1 MNFNYKNV
9 LAIIGISACT
19 TFISIWGFAKWAR
32 SNSNSVQ
39 ELGKLPANYA
49 NFVNGAVPTASTD
62 FTLAAG
68 AASPA
73 VVHIKTKTNAKKIDN
88 GSSPRQRN
96 PFFDFFGEDP
106 FGDYFGGPRIMPEQR
121 ASGSGVLITG
131 DGYIVTNNHVINGA
145 DEISVTLTNKKV
157 YKARV
162 IGADPNSDIA
172 VIKIEATNMPYLVY
186 GNSDDV
192 KLGQWVLAI
201 GYPLNLDVTITAGII
216 SAKNRSI
223 DVNSRQGDKPIESFL
238 QTDAAVNQGNSGG
251 ALVNIN
257 GELVGI
263 NSAIMS
269 PTGSYAGYSYAI
281 PVNIVKKVVTDIV
294 KFGTVQ
300 RAYLGLSMAQE
311 DMSEDQ
317 IKKLES
323 ELNIKY
329 KPGEGVLI
337 TSVIE
342 GGAAEAAKVK
352 AGDVITKI
360 NGIAVK
366 SAPELQEQVSKY
378 KPGDKITLT
387 VKNNDKET
395 TVDIILKA
403 KLGNTDVAKS
413 SKMIEKLGGKIE
425 TLDKATAE
433 KNEINGGVIIKELGS
448 GVLAK
453 SSIEKGFVIMSV
465 NDKEVT
471 NLSEFYDAINKSSG
485 TVKLGGFYPGYYGTY
500 AFIVNLKD

>member
-1 MNFNYKNV
+1 MNLNYKNV

-19 TFISIWGFAKWAR
+19 TLLSILGFAKWAK
-32 SNSNSVQ
+32 SNSNAV
-39 ELGKLPANYA
+39 ETNGKLPANYA
-49 NFVNGAVPTASTD
+49 SFLNGAAPTASTD
-62 FTLAAG
+62 FTLAAS

-73 VVHIKTKTNAKKIDN
+73 VVHIKTKTNAKKMEN
-88 GSSPRQRN
+88 GNNQRQRN

-106 FGDYFGGPRIMPEQR
+106 FGDYFGGPRMMPEQR

-131 DGYIVTNNHVINGA
+131 DGYIVTNNHVITGA

-157 YKARV
+157 YKAKV
-162 IGADPNSDIA
+162 VGADPNSDIA
-172 VIKIEATNMPYLVY
+172 VLKIEATNMPYLVY

-300 RAYLGLSMAQE
+300 RAYLGISMAQE
-311 DMSEDQ
+311 DMTEEQ
-317 IKKLES
+317 IKKVEAD
-323 ELNIKY
+323 LNIKY

-337 TSVIE
+337 TSILE
-342 GGAAEAAKVK
+342 GSAAESGKLK
-352 AGDVITKI
+352 AGDMITKF
-360 NGIAVK
+360 NGVVVK
-366 SAPELQEQVSKY
+366 SSPELQEQVSKY
-378 KPGDKITLT
+378 KPGDKITIT
-387 VKNNDKET
+387 TKHNDKES

-403 KLGNTDVAKS
+403 KLGNTEVAKS
-413 SKMIEKLGGKIE
+413 SELTEKLGGKIE
-425 TLDKATAE
+425 TLDKATAD
-433 KNEINGGVIIKELGS
+433 KNEINGGVVIKELGT
-448 GVLAK
+448 GVLSK

-471 NLSEFYDAINKSSG
+471 NLNDFYDAINKSNGS
-485 TVKLGGFYPGYYGTY
+485 VKLGGFYPGYYGNY
-500 AFIVNLKD
+500 AFMLNLKD

>member
-1 MNFNYKNV
+1 MNINYKNV

-19 TFISIWGFAKWAR
+19 TFMSIWGFARWAR
-32 SNSNSVQ
+32 YNNNSV
-39 ELGKLPANYA
+39 ETIAKLPANYA
-49 NFVNGAVPTASTD
+49 NFINGAVPTTATD
-62 FTLAAG
+62 FTLAAS

-73 VVHIKTKTNAKKIDN
+73 VVHIKTKTNAKRIEN
-88 GSSPRQRN
+88 GNSQRQRN

-106 FGDYFGGPRIMPEQR
+106 FGDYFGGPRMMPEQR

-131 DGYIVTNNHVINGA
+131 DGYIVTNNHVISGA

-157 YKARV
+157 YKAKV

-172 VIKIEATNMPYLVY
+172 VIKIEASNMPYLVY

-201 GYPLNLDVTITAGII
+201 GYPLTLDVTITAGII

-300 RAYLGLSMAQE
+300 RAYLGVSMSQE
-311 DMSEDQ
+311 DMTEEQ
-317 IKKLES
+317 IKKIEAD
-323 ELNIKY
+323 LNIKY

-337 TSVIE
+337 TNVLE
-342 GGAAEAAKVK
+342 GGAADASKLK
-352 AGDVITKI
+352 AGDVITKY
-360 NGIAVK
+360 NGIVVK
-366 SAPELQEQVSKY
+366 SSPELQEQVSKN
-378 KPGDKITLT
+378 KPGDKVTLT
-387 VKNNDKET
+387 IKRNDSEM
-395 TVDIILKA
+395 TVDVLLKA
-403 KLGNTDVAKS
+403 KLGNADIAKS
-413 SKMIEKLGGKIE
+413 SKLIEKLGGKLE
-425 TLDKATAE
+425 TLDKATAD
-433 KNEINGGVIIKELGS
+433 KNEINGGVIIKELGT
-448 GVLAK
+448 GVLSK
-453 SSIEKGFVIMSV
+453 SSIEKGFVIMTV
-465 NDKEVT
+465 NDQLIT
-471 NLSEFYDAINKSSG
+471 NLNEFYEAINKSNGS
-485 TVKLGGFYPGYYGTY
+485 VKLGGFYPGYYGTY
-500 AFIVNLKD
+500 AFILNLRD

>member
-172 VIKIEATNMPYLVY
+172 VIKIEATNLPYLVY

-323 ELNIKY
+323 DLNIKY

>member
-1 MNFNYKNV
+1 MNLNYKNV

-19 TFISIWGFAKWAR
+19 TLLSILGFAKWAK
-32 SNSNSVQ
+32 SNSNSV
-39 ELGKLPANYA
+39 ETNGKLPANYA
-49 NFVNGAVPTASTD
+49 SFLNGAAPTTSTD
-62 FTLAAG
+62 FTLAAS

-73 VVHIKTKTNAKKIDN
+73 VVHIKTKTNAKKMEN
-88 GSSPRQRN
+88 GNNQRQRN

-106 FGDYFGGPRIMPEQR
+106 FGDYFGGPRMIPEQR

-131 DGYIVTNNHVINGA
+131 DGYIVTNNHVITGA

-157 YKARV
+157 YKAKV
-162 IGADPNSDIA
+162 VGADPNSDIA
-172 VIKIEATNMPYLVY
+172 VIKIEATNIPYLVY

-223 DVNSRQGDKPIESFL
+223 DVNSRQGDRPIESFL

-294 KFGTVQ
+294 KFGAVQ
-300 RAYLGLSMAQE
+300 RAYLGVSMAQE
-311 DMSEDQ
+311 DMSEEQ
-317 IKKLES
+317 IKKVES
-323 ELNIKY
+323 DLNIKY

-337 TSVIE
+337 TSVLE
-342 GGAAEAAKVK
+342 GGAAEAGKLK
-352 AGDVITKI
+352 AGDMITKF
-360 NGIAVK
+360 NGVTIK
-366 SAPELQEQVSKY
+366 SSPELQEQVSKY

-387 VKNNDKET
+387 VKHNDKEST
-395 TVDIILKA
+395 IDIILKA
-403 KLGNTDVAKS
+403 KLGNTEVAKS
-413 SKMIEKLGGKIE
+413 SKLTEKLGGKIE
-425 TLDKATAE
+425 TLDKATAD
-433 KNEINGGVIIKELGS
+433 KNEINGGVVIKELGT
-448 GVLAK
+448 GVLSK

-465 NDKEVT
+465 NDKEIT
-471 NLSEFYDAINKSSG
+471 NLTDFYDAINKSNGS
-485 TVKLGGFYPGYYGTY
+485 VKLGGFYPGYYGNY
-500 AFIVNLKD
+500 AFMLNLND